1 LWQTING
8 NQSLKKGRIRL
19 QEFST
24 VVLYGQ
30 RKFCSNSARFCAKP
44 CERATIGLPSVSGAM
59 QHYENV
65 WKTSLVNYKSAAL
78 PGELCRRRLRGQS
91 VAIEFEKSS
100 ALPDMLGNRR
110 ILTDSF

>member
-1 LWQTING
+1 LWQPING

-78 PGELCRRRLRGQS
+78 PASYAGADCEGNLSPLNSKNPAHCRTCWETGE
-91 VAIEFEKSS
+91 F
-100 ALPDMLGNRR
+100 
-110 ILTDSF
+110 